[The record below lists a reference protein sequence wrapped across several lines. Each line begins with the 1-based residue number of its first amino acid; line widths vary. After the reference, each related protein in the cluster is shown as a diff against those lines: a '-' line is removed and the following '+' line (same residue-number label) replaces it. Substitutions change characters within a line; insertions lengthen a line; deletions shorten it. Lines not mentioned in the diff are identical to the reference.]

1 MARRATTPRRSM
13 LLVAV
18 AGAVALAG
26 CTSSTR
32 PDTAAGTTPRPSAAV
47 IHAPVATPNLQL
59 VSALEPFDAC
69 DQLLGWVKDAA
80 IERVGPYGLY
90 DRMRGDGLF
99 DDSGEQRRVPTAG
112 VPASSPPTTA
122 SAPTKGVTEGGDTSG
137 RSTDTTAS
145 NGSTTPDHSETNVQE
160 QGVDE
165 PDTIKTDGKRILAM
179 TGNRLVIVNVEGTA
193 PQTLG
198 SLTLPGTG
206 TSQLLAVG
214 NHVLAI
220 NTNPGNDLEPASSRA
235 IEDPYLT
242 ARPSTLLSIV
252 DVGDAANPKILNTVR
267 VDGAFVSARM
277 VDGKARV
284 VTSSTPVDLPFVLP
298 SSNAA
303 AAQDAATKANTAI
316 IQDSKI
322 EDWLPVVHISNGS
335 TPIDRPLLD
344 CAKVSHPKTFS
355 GFGTLAVLSVD
366 VNANEVN
373 PAEAIGILADGQ
385 TVYASKANLYVA
397 TPAYLDPPRPAT
409 SGTSPSTV
417 APAAVPL
424 RNATSIHKFDISAA
438 GPAVYR
444 ASGDVEGSLL
454 SQFSM
459 SEDDGLLRVATTTN
473 TTGCTRCS
481 TTESFVR
488 VLQETDG
495 ELKQIGQIGDMGHGE
510 QVKAVRFV
518 GKQGYVVTFRQ
529 TDPLYTLDL
538 SVPTS
543 PRVVGALQLLGYSAY
558 LHPAGD
564 NLLIGIGQDATPN
577 GRALGTKVAL
587 YDMADLAN
595 PRELQQYVLW
605 NTTSE
610 VEQDFHAF
618 TYWGPTKLAVIPV
631 DGAYVG
637 YVGGNCPDPGP
648 TGGVCAP
655 QTYIPP
661 FTGAIG
667 LTIDRNGI
675 GELGRIVNP
684 GTTSGPFPDC
694 QRTGRCVPAPCPPD
708 ARCSGVV
715 PTGDFGSRIER
726 SVVIGDRLFTF
737 SASGLKASELSTLH
751 ETWWLPFA

>member
-1 MARRATTPRRSM
+1 MV
-13 LLVAV
+13 LGCL
-18 AGAVALAG
+18 AGAMTLAA
-26 CTSSTR
+26 CTSSTG
-32 PDTAAGTTPRPSAAV
+32 PNTADGTTPRPSTAV
-47 IHAPVATPNLQL
+47 VHAPVATPNLQL
-59 VSALEPFDAC
+59 ISALEPFDAC

-90 DRMRGDGLF
+90 DRLRYGNVME
-99 DDSGEQRRVPTAG
+99 DSGERRVPTAG
-112 VPASSPPTTA
+112 VPSSTPPTTG
-122 SAPTKGVTEGGDTSG
+122 SAPAPKGVTEGGDPSG
-137 RSTDTTAS
+137 RSTDTTGTTGT
-145 NGSTTPDHSETNVQE
+145 NESTSPDHSETNVQE

-165 PDTIKTDGKRILAM
+165 PDTVKTDGKRILAM
-179 TGNRLVIVNVEGTA
+179 SGNRLMIVNVEGAA
-193 PQTLG
+193 PQTQG
-198 SLTLPGTG
+198 SLALPGSG
-206 TSQLLAVG
+206 TSQLLLAG

-220 NTNPGNDLEPASSRA
+220 NANPGYDVQPASGRA
-235 IEDPYLT
+235 IEDERY
-242 ARPSTLLSIV
+242 AAWRPSTLLSLI
-252 DVGDAANPKILNTVR
+252 DLGDAAAPKILSTVR

-284 VTSSTPVDLPFVLP
+284 VTSATPADLPFVLP
-298 SSNAA
+298 SNSSSAA
-303 AAQDAATKANTAI
+303 LDAATKANKAI

-322 EDWLPVVHISNGS
+322 EDWLPVAHIGNGS
-335 TPIDRPLLD
+335 NPIDKPLLD

-366 VNANEVN
+366 VNADAVD
-373 PAEAIGILADGQ
+373 PADAIGILADGQ

-397 TPAYLDPPRPAT
+397 TPAYVDPPRPLT
-409 SGTSPSTV
+409 GGTTPATV
-417 APAAVPL
+417 APAPVPL
-424 RNATSIHKFDISAA
+424 RNATSIHKFDISAN

-444 ASGDVEGSLL
+444 ASGDVDGSLL

-473 TTGCTRCS
+473 GTSCTRCS

-495 ELKQIGQIGDMGHGE
+495 ELRQIGQIGDMGHGE

-538 SVPTS
+538 STPTS
-543 PRVVGALQLLGYSAY
+543 PRVVGELKLLGYSAY

-637 YVGGNCPDPGP
+637 FVGGNCPNPGP

-655 QTYIPP
+655 QTYLPP

-684 GTTSGPFPDC
+684 GSSDRIPDC
-694 QRTGRCVPAPCPPD
+694 QRAGQCVPAPCPPD
-708 ARCSGVV
+708 ARCTGVV
-715 PTGDFGSRIER
+715 GTGGSSARIER
-726 SVVIGDRLFTF
+726 SLVVGDRVFTL
-737 SASGLKASELSTLH
+737 SESGLKSSALATLA